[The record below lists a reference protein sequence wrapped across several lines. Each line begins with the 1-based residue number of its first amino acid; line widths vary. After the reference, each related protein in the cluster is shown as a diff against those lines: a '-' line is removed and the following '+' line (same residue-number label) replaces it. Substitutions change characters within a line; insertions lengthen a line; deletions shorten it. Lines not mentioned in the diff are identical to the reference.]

1 MSWRTGTF
9 VFIGLAIA
17 VIAVRIA
24 EHDTD
29 GTSTW
34 DFTRASGF
42 TGYLLLWLSVCG
54 GMVTGFR
61 GVPAFF
67 GSARWVELHRMVAVL
82 AASFVAAHLLG
93 LLLDP
98 FMPFSPVELLV
109 PFASEYRPVWVGLGT
124 LAMWLLAV
132 VLITTALFSRLRW
145 RRWHLVHLLSYPCY
159 LLAFL
164 HGVMSGTDSGA
175 TPALLIYAGTAA
187 LVAALTVYRIA
198 GPAPRERRSPQLEG
212 DLASGG

>member
-1 MSWRTGTF
+1 MSWRTGVL
-9 VFIGLAIA
+9 VFIGLAIS

-24 EHDTD
+24 ENGGA

-42 TGYLLLWLSVCG
+42 AGYVLLWLSVCG

-67 GSARWVELHRMVAVL
+67 GSARWIELHRIVAVL
-82 AASFVAAHLLG
+82 AASFVAAHVLG

-109 PFASEYRPVWVGLGT
+109 PLASEYRAAWVGLGT
-124 LAMWLLAV
+124 LAMWLLAI
-132 VLITTALFSRLRW
+132 VLISTALFSRLGW
-145 RRWHLVHLLSYPCY
+145 RRWHLVHLLSYPAY
-159 LLAFL
+159 VMAFV
-164 HGVMSGTDSGA
+164 HGVMAGTDSGA
-175 TPALLIYAGTAA
+175 TLALALYASSAA
-187 LVAALTVYRIA
+187 MVAALTVYRLA
-198 GPAPRERRSPQLEG
+198 GPAPRPRRTPRVE
-212 DLASGG
+212 LASGG